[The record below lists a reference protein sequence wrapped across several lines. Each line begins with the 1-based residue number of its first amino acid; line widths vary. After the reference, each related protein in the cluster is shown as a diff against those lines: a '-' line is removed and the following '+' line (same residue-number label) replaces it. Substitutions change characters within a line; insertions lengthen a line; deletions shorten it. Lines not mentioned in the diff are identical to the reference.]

1 MNNLT
6 QKNYNS
12 FQAFEQV
19 ILPLNLGILIS
30 EDDSVRLLSQIVDNV
45 SVRGF
50 VVGRNTKRS
59 VRTMLKLLIY
69 GYMNNIYSSRR
80 IETLCR
86 RDINFMWLLNGEAAP
101 DHNTIA
107 RFRQNFSKEI
117 GDVFNQ
123 VTKILAEK
131 DEIDFENVFI
141 DGTKIEANANR
152 YSFVWKGTNDKL
164 REKLF
169 AKIEAFAKQISFRYG
184 AEVKF
189 DRQTATKTLEDLLPF
204 LEQLMQFNGIKKV
217 FGKGKHKTALQ
228 KDIDVCL
235 ELLEKQRKYN
245 AYDAVFKD
253 RRSFS
258 KTDKDATFMH
268 MKEDHMRNGQLK
280 PGYNVQMAVNSGYIV
295 GNTVCSDR
303 NDVNSLVPFLKTLE
317 KPFKNIVA
325 DSGYESEEA
334 YAFLQENDYEF
345 YIKPQNYETRK
356 TKAYKRQ
363 IGKRENMNYDSA
375 NDVYICHNGKKLLP
389 AYNRQRKSGTEY
401 LQNITTYVCESCK
414 DCPFKERCTKSKR
427 DKQIEV
433 SKVFNELREKSY
445 SNVISAK
452 GKELM
457 LNRSIQAEGVFAVIK
472 ENFGFRK
479 FLMRGMKNVSTE
491 VNLLALAYNI
501 SKFHIK
507 HQNCRLKTHIYRIE

>member
-1 MNNLT
+1 MKNLT

-12 FQAFEQV
+12 FQDFEQV

-50 VVGRNTKRS
+50 AVGRNTRRS

-69 GYMNNIYSSRR
+69 GYMNNTYSSRR

-86 RDINFMWLLNGEAAP
+86 RDINFMWLLNGEASP

-117 GDVFNQ
+117 ADVFKQ
-123 VTKILAEK
+123 VTVMLAQNK
-131 DEIDFENVFI
+131 EIDFENVFI

-169 AKIEAFAKQISFRYG
+169 SKIEAFAKQISLHY
-184 AEVKF
+184 AAVVKF
-189 DRQTATKTLEDLLPF
+189 DRQAATKTLEDVLFF
-204 LEQLMQFNGIKKV
+204 LEQLMQFKGLTKV
-217 FGKGKHKTALQ
+217 YGKGKHKTALQ

-258 KTDKDATFMH
+258 KTDKDATFMR

-280 PGYNVQMAVNSGYIV
+280 PGYNIQMAVNSGYIV
-295 GNTVCSDR
+295 GNMVCSDR

-334 YAFLQENDYEF
+334 YAFLQENGYES
-345 YIKPQNYETRK
+345 YIKPQNYEARK
-356 TKAYKRQ
+356 TKAYKMQ
-363 IGKRENMNYDSA
+363 IGKRENMIYDSA
-375 NDVYICHNGKKLLP
+375 SDVYICHNGKKLLP
-389 AYNRQRKSGTEY
+389 TYNRQKRSPTGY
-401 LQNITTYVCESCK
+401 LQNITTYACESCK
-414 DCPFKERCTKSKR
+414 DCPFKERCTKSKT
-427 DKQIEV
+427 DKQIDV
-433 SKVFNELREKSY
+433 SRVFNDLREKSY
-445 SNVISAK
+445 RNISSTK
-452 GKELM
+452 GRELM

-479 FLMRGMKNVSTE
+479 FLLRGMKNVSTE

-507 HQNCRLKTHIYRIE
+507 IQNCRLKTHIYRIE